1 MDAND
6 KLYNYM
12 INSSFFKDRAP
23 DEDLSDP
30 ISLKKFKQD
39 MLTSKK
45 YYSAGV
51 YMWLFVILFLMV
63 ILVFI
68 NTTM

>member
-12 INSSFFKDRAP
+12 INSSFLNDRRFP
-23 DEDLSDP
+23 DSDP

-45 YYSAGV
+45 YHSAGV
-51 YMWLFVILFLMV
+51 YMWLFVILLLMV
-63 ILVFI
+63 ILVSI